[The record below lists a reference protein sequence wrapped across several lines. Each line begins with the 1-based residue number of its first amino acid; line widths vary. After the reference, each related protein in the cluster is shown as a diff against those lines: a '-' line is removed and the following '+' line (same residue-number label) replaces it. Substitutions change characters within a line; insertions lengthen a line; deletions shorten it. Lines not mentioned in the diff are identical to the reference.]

1 MVRTPLKHRTLLLS
15 LICITT
21 LSLGCLIYKSFN
33 TEYKPSLKSY
43 KDFVVEEAKL
53 RSLIEISSACIDTTV
68 NINQFENSKKQFFQF
83 KDNYKYVLN
92 SLNEKNIDLNS
103 TESNALNNLSIKM
116 TRSLKKYS
124 RLAYMYNQINEEN
137 KSILITYNGL
147 KKELGIS
154 NSTNNGEQYQ
164 FSLDNKE
171 IEKYKRIKHLYE
183 TLKKNPNRNNIKY
196 FSEDIHKEHIIFICA
211 NIQELITIRCFIDET
226 RAIYVNRRN
235 SNFVN
240 ENKTQVA
247 KLIKQLQS
255 IRNRSEL
262 CNLYIPRESR
272 SLKKL
277 ERFAYS
283 IAK

>member
-1 MVRTPLKHRTLLLS
+1 MVRTPLKHRTLLFS

-43 KDFVVEEAKL
+43 KDFIVEEAKL
-53 RSLIEISSACIDTTV
+53 RSLIDMSSACIDSTV
-68 NINQFENSKKQFFQF
+68 NITQFDISKDQFFQF
-83 KDNYKYVLN
+83 KGNYKYVLN
-92 SLNEKNIDLNS
+92 SLEKKNLELNN
-103 TESNALNNLSIKM
+103 TENNALNKLSIKM
-116 TRSLKKYS
+116 SINLKRYS
-124 RLAYMYNQINEEN
+124 RLAYMYNQLKDDN
-137 KSILITYNGL
+137 KSILIIYNSL

-171 IEKYKRIKHLYE
+171 IAKYERIKNLYE
-183 TLKKNPNRNNIKY
+183 TLKNNQERNRIKY

-211 NIQELITIRCFIDET
+211 NIQELITIRSFIDET

-235 SNFVN
+235 SSFVN
-240 ENKTQVA
+240 ENKTQVT
-247 KLIKQLQS
+247 KLVKQLRS